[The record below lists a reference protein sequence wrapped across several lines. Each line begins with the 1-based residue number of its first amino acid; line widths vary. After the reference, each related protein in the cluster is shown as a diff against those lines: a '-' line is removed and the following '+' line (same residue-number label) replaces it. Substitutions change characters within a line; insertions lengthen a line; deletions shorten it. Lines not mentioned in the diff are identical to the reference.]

1 MDPELSFIQANLA
14 KVEPGH
20 VVLDPFCGTG
30 GLLIAAAHFGANVL
44 GTEIDYQIARAIG
57 RSSRVGEEFLTDD
70 HSVLANFQ
78 QYGLERRF
86 LGILIGDASRHGL
99 WRSSAD
105 GYVDAIVADP
115 PYGVR
120 EKGRKVG
127 NKKRKAHWTE
137 EGASREVRFPEK
149 TVYNLSSVFLDLLD
163 LSAKL
168 LRIGGRVA
176 FWFPV
181 LREE

>member
-1 MDPELSFIQANLA
+1 MIFRVGEAQATLKTRYSLKDRKYIGNSTMDPELSFIQANLA
-14 KVEPGH
+14 RVEPGH
-20 VVLDPFCGTG
+20 VVLDPFCGTGRLERITTITQTLG

-105 GYVDAIVADP
+105 GYVDAIVAD
-115 PYGVR
+115 
-120 EKGRKVG
+120 RKCFLSVHPLTRPMIF
-127 NKKRKAHWTE
+127 NK
-137 EGASREVRFPEK
+137 
-149 TVYNLSSVFLDLLD
+149 D
-163 LSAKL
+163 
-168 LRIGGRVA
+168 I
-176 FWFPV
+176 
-181 LREE
+181 